1 MSHVPHDLSSDID
14 HKLCLLRNFC
24 ILSFQEASKINKNV
38 IDFTK
43 PPGSPPETF
52 LAHVRKNPANPPF
65 RGILK
70 EIFLDIFSPSLVL
83 YTL

>member
-38 IDFTK
+38 IDFTN
-43 PPGSPPETF
+43 PSRLLPEVSLVHVGKNT
-52 LAHVRKNPANPPF
+52 AHRPSIGTS
-65 RGILK
+65 R
-70 EIFLDIFSPSLVL
+70 EIFLDIFSLSLVL